1 MLELEQLSFFGQKP
15 YSTINTIQYLGSK
28 RELLHW
34 IVPFIEEQTQVDDVI
49 IDLFAGTGSLGYA
62 LKHRN
67 TIFSNDVQT
76 YSYIINKAL
85 LQELNYSDIES
96 IQSTYR
102 TYYDHNFNWL
112 YSRISSLIEKEDSYL
127 KNDDLS
133 LYEEYN
139 EWCEKT
145 PFRFS
150 KFELYPQNEFYPLQ
164 KLIDEV
170 DKLKADFNLMYTTY
184 YSNAYFGIRQCMQI
198 DSLRYAIEY
207 MPTELKNIAFTALM
221 SAMSFSVTSTTHFA
235 QFLKVKNEKNY
246 INVKSKRNR
255 DIYLLFWDKF
265 HYLLKELKNNNT
277 SNNHKVF
284 NKDFK
289 EVLLDKSVKN
299 SDISLIYADPPYFKE
314 HYSRYYHLIESLV
327 IYDYPELTFNPRIN
341 TVTVGRYPKDRII
354 SDFGK

>member
-1 MLELEQLSFFGQKP
+1 
-15 YSTINTIQYLGSK
+15 
-28 RELLHW
+28 
-34 IVPFIEEQTQVDDVI
+34 
-49 IDLFAGTGSLGYA
+49 
-62 LKHRN
+62 
-67 TIFSNDVQT
+67 
-76 YSYIINKAL
+76 
-85 LQELNYSDIES
+85 
-96 IQSTYR
+96 
-102 TYYDHNFNWL
+102 
-112 YSRISSLIEKEDSYL
+112 
-127 KNDDLS
+127 
-133 LYEEYN
+133 
-139 EWCEKT
+139 
-145 PFRFS
+145 
-150 KFELYPQNEFYPLQ
+150 
-164 KLIDEV
+164 

-246 INVKSKRNR
+246 INVKS
-255 DIYLLFWDKF
+255 
-265 HYLLKELKNNNT
+265 KNNNT

-354 SDFGK
+354 SDFGKKSYAPLAFKELAKLSSELGAELFISYSDNSIVDLSSIVKVCSKYYSK